1 MNTRIRKILSA
12 CVALPLIGGCGVGE
26 LLDTKFPVPTTYVL
40 APAATAT
47 AASKANKTGDL
58 AIGIPSPAP
67 GLDTERI
74 ATLHDARRLDY
85 YQDVRW
91 GATAP
96 YVMQAQIVAS
106 LENQQLFRSVT
117 PEQARISA
125 THLLDLQLRDF
136 QAEYTNGAAPTVRV
150 TVSAAL
156 IRLKDRKLLNSFLV
170 TFSVPVDEN
179 RMAPVVAAFESASQ
193 QVALAIGQQAAAA
206 MTSEVN

>member
-1 MNTRIRKILSA
+1 MSLRQIKFMSV
-12 CVALPLIGGCGVGE
+12 CVVLTLPLMGGCGVGE

-40 APAATAT
+40 APAAAG
-47 AASKANKTGDL
+47 ASNTPKIGDL

-91 GATAP
+91 GAIAP
-96 YVMQAQIVAS
+96 YVMQTQIVAS

-136 QAEYTNGAAPTVRV
+136 QAEYVNGAAPSVRV
-150 TVSAAL
+150 TVSASL
-156 IRLKDRKLLNSFLV
+156 IRLKDRKLLKSFPV
-170 TFSVPVDEN
+170 TFSVQAEEN
-179 RMAPVVAAFESASQ
+179 RMGAVVAAFESASQ
-193 QVALAIGQQAAAA
+193 QVALAVGQQAAAT
-206 MTSEVN
+206 MTGEAN